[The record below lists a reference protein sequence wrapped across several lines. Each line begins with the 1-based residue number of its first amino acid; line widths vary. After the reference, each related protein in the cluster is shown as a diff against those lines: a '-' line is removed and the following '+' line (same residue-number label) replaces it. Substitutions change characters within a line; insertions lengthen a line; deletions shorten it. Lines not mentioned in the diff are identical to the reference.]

1 MEGRMKVL
9 INHRGVS
16 LVIALLILLVVTL
29 IGISAVQTTTF
40 ETNIAG
46 NEKLYN
52 NAFYLSDA
60 GIDYFFGTSQSYIL
74 LPNTGGTVDSQGM
87 GIDLGGGRFDLKWK
101 RIAEDAGPPRKVEF
115 LVTSEGIAPNFPT
128 AGKVV
133 TEAVIEAID
142 QEAPPGYPGGS
153 T

>member
-1 MEGRMKVL
+1 MKVFV
-9 INHRGVS
+9 NRRGIS
-16 LVIALLILLVVTL
+16 LVIALLILLIVTL
-29 IGISAVQTTTF
+29 IGISAIQTTRF

-52 NAFYLSDA
+52 TAFYHSDA
-60 GIDYFFGTSQSYIL
+60 GIDYFYGTSQSYIL

-87 GIDLGGGRFDLKWK
+87 GIDLGGGRFILEWRK
-101 RIAEDAGPPRKVEF
+101 IGEESGPPRKLEF
-115 LVTSEGIAPNFPT
+115 LVTSEGIAPNFPS

-142 QEAPPGYPGGS
+142 QETPPGYPGGS
-153 T
+153 S

>member
-1 MEGRMKVL
+1 MKVL

-16 LVIALLILLVVTL
+16 LVIALLILLIVTL
-29 IGISAVQTTTF
+29 IGISAIQTTTF

-74 LPNTGGTVDSQGM
+74 LPNTGGVLDSQA
-87 GIDLGGGRFDLKWK
+87 IALDLGGGRFNLQWK
-101 RIAEDAGPPRKVEF
+101 RIAEESGPPRKVEF